1 LLFKKGFVFLKHST
15 KHLGWW
21 LTKIE
26 KDAQWEEIFTIL
38 IFCSL
43 VRRKRER
50 VGGWA
55 WLGTSGQKILDFRY
69 SSRRPCL
76 LISSGIQFTHD
87 KKLNWMSKNWSKK
100 IVCRVGKVSSNK
112 KVVGEGGDILI
123 FFFYKICA
131 VNFGGIEKISVESK
145 KCVLFLFVLLNH
157 RDFTRHKVFHKKFQ
171 IFNATVQ
178 YYIFTIFS
186 ALFFVVS
193 YNLTDFFFN
202 SNLWSI

>member
-1 LLFKKGFVFLKHST
+1 
-15 KHLGWW
+15 
-21 LTKIE
+21 
-26 KDAQWEEIFTIL
+26 
-38 IFCSL
+38 
-43 VRRKRER
+43 
-50 VGGWA
+50 
-55 WLGTSGQKILDFRY
+55 
-69 SSRRPCL
+69 
-76 LISSGIQFTHD
+76 
-87 KKLNWMSKNWSKK
+87 MSKNWSKK